1 MVKELWQKN
10 LAFWIIGSVITVLGD
25 FFFSTFIP
33 VVTYRITQSSTFA
46 AMVVFFD
53 TLPAII
59 LAPMIGFIVD
69 RYDKKKIVIFS
80 NIIAGSIVGLLCIT
94 EQNPWLYLATNSLIS
109 ILALFYSTAAKTML
123 PLIITD
129 RQLISRVNSLITF
142 LLETA
147 TLVGTALAGIAIVYL
162 PYKSMFAIDSISF
175 LINAILVAQIVLRT
189 RENIVDESCF
199 FQSLTNTICF
209 IGNNKPF
216 QKGLIYYILFFF
228 LRGFIY
234 AQIVVFLLKEL
245 KLDNSSYALFENL
258 IIIGVM
264 IAHCI
269 MIKFALGSK
278 AIEKIKYY
286 FAIIVLIVIVFAY
299 TGTLYFMFV
308 FGICRAYIINTWYT
322 YFYTMTPVNLRGK
335 LLNICV
341 MFFETARLF
350 GIGVAWI
357 TIQFISARNG
367 FMIVSLCLGIGCI
380 VYEVYTRRNVEAIF

>member
-10 LAFWIIGSVITVLGD
+10 LVFWIIGSVITVLGD

-322 YFYTMTPVNLRGK
+322 YFYTMTPINLRGK

-380 VYEVYTRRNVEAIF
+380 VYEVYTHRNVEAIF

>member
-10 LAFWIIGSVITVLGD
+10 LVFWIIGSVITVLGD

-59 LAPMIGFIVD
+59 LAPMVGFIVD